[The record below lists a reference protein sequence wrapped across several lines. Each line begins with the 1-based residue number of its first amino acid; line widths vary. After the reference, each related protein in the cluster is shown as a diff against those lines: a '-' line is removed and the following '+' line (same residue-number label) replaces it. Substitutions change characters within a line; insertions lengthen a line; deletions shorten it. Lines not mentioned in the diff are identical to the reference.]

1 MARLLFSDSF
11 VDDLAQVQSQRV
23 YRRIISLVSYLENMP
38 EMGSP
43 DIPEAA
49 RKRYGNGARKLV
61 ASPFDVL
68 YVYDAERDEVH
79 VDGLVHQRAL

>member
-1 MARLLFSDSF
+1 MARLIFSDTF
-11 VDDLAQVQSQRV
+11 VDALADVQSERV
-23 YRRIISLVSYLENMP
+23 YQRIITLVSYLEHMP

-43 DIPEAA
+43 DVPEAA
-49 RKRYGNGARKLV
+49 RRRFGEGARKLV

-68 YVYDAERDEVH
+68 YLYDADRDEVH

>member
-11 VDDLAQVQSQRV
+11 VNDLAQVQSQRV
-23 YRRIISLVSYLENMP
+23 YRRIISLVSYLESML

-43 DIPEAA
+43 DIPTAA

-61 ASPFDVL
+61 ASPFDLL
-68 YVYDAERDEVH
+68 YVYDAEHDEVH
-79 VDGLVHQRAL
+79 IDGLVHQRAL

>member
-11 VDDLAQVQSQRV
+11 VEDLSRVQSQRV
-23 YRRIISLVSYLENMP
+23 YRRIVSLVSYLESMP

-43 DIPEAA
+43 DIPAAA
-49 RKRYGNGARKLV
+49 RRRYGNGARKLV

-68 YVYDAERDEVH
+68 YVYDAEHDEVH